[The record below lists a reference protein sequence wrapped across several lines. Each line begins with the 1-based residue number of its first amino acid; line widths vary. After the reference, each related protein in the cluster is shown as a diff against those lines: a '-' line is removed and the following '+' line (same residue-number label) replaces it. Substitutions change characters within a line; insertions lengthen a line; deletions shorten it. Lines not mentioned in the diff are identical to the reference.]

1 MLTNK
6 PHNIFPYFPSSEP
19 VNNLDRI
26 PSPGRQSIPAL
37 GNHVG
42 ERRIVCDV
50 SWREVFRLVVNPRMR
65 GGDGRRDDAQ
75 MRMVWGRV
83 RVEEERCAALC
94 GEVPNMDV
102 NCVMICP
109 FSVRHERR
117 GKGGQLTVGGFRVSL
132 IEQRKSVTT
141 RIVGYRCARSD
152 DGHSRV
158 KY

>member
-75 MRMVWGRV
+75 MRMTK
-83 RVEEERCAALC
+83 EE
-94 GEVPNMDV
+94 GKVV
-102 NCVMICP
+102 NLP
-109 FSVRHERR
+109 LEDSAYR
-117 GKGGQLTVGGFRVSL
+117 SL
-132 IEQRKSVTT
+132 NS
-141 RIVGYRCARSD
+141 ARA
-152 DGHSRV
+152 
-158 KY
+158 